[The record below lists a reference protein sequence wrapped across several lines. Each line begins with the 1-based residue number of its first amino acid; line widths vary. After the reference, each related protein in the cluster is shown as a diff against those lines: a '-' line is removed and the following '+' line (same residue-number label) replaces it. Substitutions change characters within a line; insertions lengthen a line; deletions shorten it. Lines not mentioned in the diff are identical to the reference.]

1 MQSQASGEPSE
12 PAASILAQVRCG
24 ATVQHSSAV
33 HGSAPQVT
41 PSAAALMS
49 LVSAE
54 QSNASSAT
62 PLASVSAQVRVLE
75 PLGGGGLPAGA
86 AQLRAGDASGH

>member
-33 HGSAPQVT
+33 HGFVAHETRS
-41 PSAAALMS
+41 
-49 LVSAE
+49 
-54 QSNASSAT
+54 
-62 PLASVSAQVRVLE
+62 
-75 PLGGGGLPAGA
+75 
-86 AQLRAGDASGH
+86 AGDASPRFPAGQEKSSGVPSAFVSPQVRGTVGAQSPSPW